1 MDTVKKQTQRKL
13 TDIEKLYFVR
23 EFFNTRMTQAAFA
36 HLHNIDRKTFG
47 RWLKKYGNVVQKE
60 ISNQQQQLQQQQQK
74 EDKSASSESDMMVS
88 IPYIEYLE
96 LLRIKN
102 KFEVMCALSHT

>member
-1 MDTVKKQTQRKL
+1 MDTIKKQTQRKL

-47 RWLKKYGNVVQKE
+47 RWLKKYGNVVQKD
-60 ISNQQQQLQQQQQK
+60 ISNQQQQQQQQK
-74 EDKSASSESDMMVS
+74 EDKPASSESDMMVS

-96 LLRIKN
+96 LLCIKN

>member
-1 MDTVKKQTQRKL
+1 MIDTIKKQTQRKL

-60 ISNQQQQLQQQQQK
+60 ISNQQQQQQQQK
-74 EDKSASSESDMMVS
+74 EDKPASSESDMMVS

-96 LLRIKN
+96 LLCIKN

>member
-1 MDTVKKQTQRKL
+1 MDTIKKQTQRKL

-60 ISNQQQQLQQQQQK
+60 ISNQQQQQQQQK
-74 EDKSASSESDMMVS
+74 EDKPASSESDMMVS

-96 LLRIKN
+96 LLCIKN

>member
-1 MDTVKKQTQRKL
+1 MDTIKKQTQRKL

-47 RWLKKYGNVVQKE
+47 RWCKCQY
-60 ISNQQQQLQQQQQK
+60 
-74 EDKSASSESDMMVS
+74 
-88 IPYIEYLE
+88 
-96 LLRIKN
+96 
-102 KFEVMCALSHT
+102 